1 MAQTLAEK
9 IISLNVGREVK
20 AGDFVV
26 VDVSLCLT
34 QDGTGPLAVRQ
45 LQKMNLEKQARLVVA
60 NPQKTIF
67 FIDHAAPSPKMEL
80 SNDHQFLRNFAKK
93 TGIQLSDVGDGVC
106 HQIIAEKYLNPGDI
120 LIGADSH
127 TCMGG
132 ALCAFATGMGSTD
145 VAIGI
150 ALGKTW
156 FKVPRTFKIQL
167 EGKFPKATFTKDVI
181 LHLIGQIG
189 ADGAT
194 YAALEFTGETIKNMD
209 MSDRLTLSN
218 MAVESGAKVG
228 LIASDNKTYEFLR
241 EHNRED
247 KFKEIWA
254 DEDAE
259 YEREI
264 KLDVSSLTPMVSC
277 PHTVDNVKSVEEL
290 KDVKVDQVLIG
301 TCTNGR
307 IEDLRI
313 AAKILKGK
321 KAKTRLLI
329 TPASR
334 KVLLQTIKE
343 GLLEIFIES
352 GATINPPGC
361 GPCVGVHQGILG
373 DKEVCLST
381 QNRNFKGRMGNPEG
395 FIYLAS
401 PATAAVTALTGYIT
415 NPENYL

>member
-1 MAQTLAEK
+1 MGQTLAEK
-9 IISLNVGREVK
+9 IISLNIGKEVK

-45 LQKMNLEKQARLVVA
+45 LQKMNLENIA

-80 SNDHQFLRNFAKK
+80 SNDHQFLRNFAQK

-156 FKVPRTFKIQL
+156 FKVPKTFKIQL
-167 EGKFPKATFTKDVI
+167 EGEFPKAIFAKDVM
-181 LHLIGQIG
+181 LYLIGLIG

-194 YAALEFTGETIKNMD
+194 YAALEFSGKTIKDMD
-209 MSDRLTLSN
+209 MSARLTLSN

-228 LIASDNKTYEFLR
+228 LIASDNKTYEFLC

-290 KDVKVDQVLIG
+290 KDVHVDQVLIG

-313 AAKILKGK
+313 AAKILKSEK
-321 KAKTRLLI
+321 VKTRLLI

-334 KVLLQTIKE
+334 RILLQTIRE
-343 GLLEIFIES
+343 GLLEIFIEA

-401 PATAAVTALTGYIT
+401 PATAAATALTGQIT
-415 NPENYL
+415 NPKDYL

>member
-1 MAQTLAEK
+1 MSQTLAEK
-9 IISLNVGREVK
+9 IISLNVGHEVK

-26 VDVSLCLT
+26 VNVSLCLT

-45 LQKMNLEKQARLVVA
+45 LQKMGLEKVA
-60 NPQKTIF
+60 NPEKTVF
-67 FIDHAAPSPKMEL
+67 FIDHAAPSPKKEL

-93 TGIQLSDVGDGVC
+93 TGIQVSDVGQGVC
-106 HQIIAEKYLNPGDI
+106 HQIIAEDYLKPGDI

-132 ALCAFATGMGSTD
+132 GLCAFATGMGSTD

-156 FKVPRTFKIQL
+156 FKVPHTFKISL
-167 EGKFPKATFTKDVI
+167 EGKLPDGVFAKDI
-181 LHLIGQIG
+181 MLYLIGMLG

-194 YAALEFTGETIKNMD
+194 YKSLEFTGPIIKNME
-209 MSDRLTLSN
+209 MSDRLTLTN

-228 LIASDNKTYEFLR
+228 LIASDEKTYEFLHK
-241 EHNRED
+241 HNRQNE
-247 KFKEIWA
+247 FKEICA
-254 DEDAE
+254 DEGAN

-264 KLDVSSLTPMVSC
+264 KIDVSNLTPMVSL
-277 PHTVDNVKSVEEL
+277 PHTVDNVKSIEEI
-290 KDVKVDQVLIG
+290 KDIPVDQVLIG

-307 IEDLRI
+307 LEDLRI
-313 AAKILKGK
+313 AAQILKGK
-321 KAKTRLLI
+321 KVKTRLLI

-334 KVLLQTIKE
+334 KILLQSIQE
-343 GLLEIFIES
+343 GLIEIFIEA
-352 GATINPPGC
+352 GAVINPPGC
-361 GPCVGVHQGILG
+361 GACVGVHQGILG
-373 DKEVCLST
+373 DGEVCLST

-401 PATAAVTALTGYIT
+401 PATAAATALTGKIT
-415 NPENYL
+415 SLKTID

>member
-1 MAQTLAEK
+1 MAQTLAER

-45 LQKMNLEKQARLVVA
+45 LQKMNLEKVA

-106 HQIIAEKYLNPGDI
+106 HQIVAEKYLNPGDI

-167 EGKFPKATFTKDVI
+167 EGEFPKATSAKDVI
-181 LHLIGQIG
+181 LHLIGLIG

-209 MSDRLTLSN
+209 MSARLTLSN

-228 LIASDNKTYEFLR
+228 LIASDNKTYEFMR

-247 KFKEIWA
+247 KFKKIWA

-259 YEREI
+259 YERKI

-290 KDVKVDQVLIG
+290 KDVQVDQVLIG

-313 AAKILKGK
+313 VARILKGK

-334 KVLLQTIKE
+334 KVFLQAIRE

-401 PATAAVTALTGYIT
+401 PATAAATALTGQIT
-415 NPENYL
+415 NPKDYL